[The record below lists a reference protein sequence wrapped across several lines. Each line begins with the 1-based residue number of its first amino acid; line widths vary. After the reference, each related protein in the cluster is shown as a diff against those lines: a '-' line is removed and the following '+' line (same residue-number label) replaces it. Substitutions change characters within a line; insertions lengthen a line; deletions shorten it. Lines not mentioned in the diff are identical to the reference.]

1 MRFDISKVYG
11 RLYRFCYFRLRNK
24 EVAQDIVQESFVR
37 YIDRYG
43 AVNGKSVPVLYTIA
57 RNLCIDHVR
66 RYSDTPGCDPFS
78 LQDLPVGGD
87 LAENLIERLSVQ
99 RALSRMPLSETEILL
114 LVIVDGLSIQDAGRI
129 VGISRFAVYR
139 RLQSGKKH
147 LKEELMKEGA
157 GELSVRMRGGA

>member
-1 MRFDISKVYG
+1 M
-11 RLYRFCYFRLRNK
+11 
-24 EVAQDIVQESFVR
+24 
-37 YIDRYG
+37 
-43 AVNGKSVPVLYTIA
+43 
-57 RNLCIDHVR
+57 
-66 RYSDTPGCDPFS
+66 PGCNPFS

-147 LKEELMKEGA
+147 LKEELMKEGV